1 VVKLPLN
8 QLLAPDAVTRA
19 IKVEHFHLR
28 LAPID
33 KDKQLATER
42 IIERQLSCPVGDN
55 YVGRLI

>member
-28 LAPID
+28 LAPINE
-33 KDKQLATER
+33 DKQLATVW
-42 IIERQLSCPVGDN
+42 IFLQLVFDHGRQPVE
-55 YVGRLI
+55 